1 MSLEKQSLKE
11 IINFRLQKL
20 KKLRDSGIDPYPHNF
35 KPTNYSNQLKTEFKS
50 YENKDVLV
58 AGRIM
63 AIRKMGKASFF
74 HIEDS
79 QGRIQVYIKK
89 DEVGE
94 SQYEVFKLLDI
105 GDFIGV
111 SGFVFKTKTKEISL
125 HAKSITV
132 LAKSIR
138 PLPIVKE
145 KDGETFDSFEDKEQR
160 YRNRHLDLIVN
171 PDIKEVFKKRS
182 LITRALRS
190 YLDAEEFL
198 EVETPVLQP
207 LYGGANA
214 RPFTTHH
221 NSLDQTF
228 YLRIADELYLKRLI
242 IGGYDKV
249 YELSKDFR
257 NEGMD
262 RNHNPEFTML
272 EWYEAYSDYND
283 QMNRVEEII
292 RFAAKSIGKLKIN
305 WGDIQI
311 DLSKKFD
318 KKPCFDLLKDATGK
332 DILDADE
339 KKLREI
345 CKQNKI
351 ELHNNE
357 NYGQLLDELMRKL
370 VEPNLINPIFVIDHP
385 REISPLA
392 KSHRSGDLKLVERFE
407 LFIGGAEFANSF
419 SELNDPLDQR
429 ERLANQNKLRE
440 AGDEEAQ
447 PIDDNFI
454 EAMECGMPPTGGVG
468 LGVDRLVML
477 LTDNKSIR
485 DVLLFPAMRNN

>member
-1 MSLEKQSLKE
+1 M
-11 IINFRLQKL
+11 
-20 KKLRDSGIDPYPHNF
+20 
-35 KPTNYSNQLKTEFKS
+35 
-50 YENKDVLV
+50 
-58 AGRIM
+58 
-63 AIRKMGKASFF
+63 
-74 HIEDS
+74 
-79 QGRIQVYIKK
+79 
-89 DEVGE
+89 
-94 SQYEVFKLLDI
+94 
-105 GDFIGV
+105 
-111 SGFVFKTKTKEISL
+111 
-125 HAKSITV
+125 
-132 LAKSIR
+132 
-138 PLPIVKE
+138 
-145 KDGETFDSFEDKEQR
+145 
-160 YRNRHLDLIVN
+160 
-171 PDIKEVFKKRS
+171 
-182 LITRALRS
+182 
-190 YLDAEEFL
+190 

-221 NSLDQTF
+221 NTLDQTF

-357 NYGQLLDELMRKL
+357 NYGQLLDQLMRFANNKNMDEL
-370 VEPNLINPIFVIDHP
+370 RKDMMKTDDLTETIFHAINAPNNCVTE
-385 REISPLA
+385 EITI
-392 KSHRSGDLKLVERFE
+392 RRTSGDF
-407 LFIGGAEFANSF
+407 
-419 SELNDPLDQR
+419 
-429 ERLANQNKLRE
+429 
-440 AGDEEAQ
+440 
-447 PIDDNFI
+447 
-454 EAMECGMPPTGGVG
+454 
-468 LGVDRLVML
+468 
-477 LTDNKSIR
+477 
-485 DVLLFPAMRNN
+485 